1 MNEFHLVERSATGG
15 YWLAVQQWPSGDPLL
30 TGPRTRCS
38 YVEEPAGGFR
48 DHFGQYCWR
57 TPDGKIFCSDTAT
70 PGRHGIVEGGEQALR
85 WLGFTP
91 AFGEPIESGATK

>member
-15 YWLAVQQWPSGDPLL
+15 YWRAVQQRPSGNPLL
-30 TGPRTRCS
+30 NQPYQRCG
-38 YVEEPAGGFR
+38 YWKEPAGGFR
-48 DHFGQYCWR
+48 DRFGQYCWR
-57 TPDGKIFCSDTAT
+57 TPSGDIFCSDTAT

-91 AFGEPIESGATK
+91 AFAEQIENGATK